1 MKIKDIELG
10 KRVYHFAFGWCK
22 IDAPMAVGEKGKEKI
37 LVDLEA
43 DEIEYYVMGQGR
55 KSFQRNLKTGK
66 HILLTPISELLLTDK
81 LSKGNTLAL
90 QILALSPKIT
100 FWDANKEKIKKDL
113 NDDITGLGVQFP
125 TY

>member
-22 IDAPMAVGEKGKEKI
+22 IDAPMAVGENGKERI

-43 DEIEYYVMGQGR
+43 DKIEYYVMGHGR

-66 HILLTPISELLLTDK
+66 HTLLCPVSELFLTDNLPK
-81 LSKGNTLAL
+81 ENTLAL
-90 QILALSPKIT
+90 QLLALSPKIT
-100 FWDANKEKIKKDL
+100 FWNDKNKLQKDL
-113 NDDITGLGVQFP
+113 DDDITGLGVQFP